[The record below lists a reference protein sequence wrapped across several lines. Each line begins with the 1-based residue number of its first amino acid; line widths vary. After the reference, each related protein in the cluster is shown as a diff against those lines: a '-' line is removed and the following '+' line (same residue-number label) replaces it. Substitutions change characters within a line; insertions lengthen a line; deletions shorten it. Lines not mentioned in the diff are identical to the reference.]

1 MHPLDLSDSSYQLSV
16 QGAVSINDEIISEK
30 ETLQD
35 TVYFRET
42 SKSEDMKLNASDMS
56 LSQILQS
63 LKNKNDCVSV
73 ANTPPRILMSTTSFI
88 NTSSNE
94 AIVEKKVES
103 DMVVTKVSPSVLLER
118 VGNDGRLGAYF
129 CLEVN
134 FSLSH
139 IILSDLEIQVLGKGY
154 LLMKQIL
161 KGILLIFGQK

>member
-1 MHPLDLSDSSYQLSV
+1 M
-16 QGAVSINDEIISEK
+16 QGAVSINDETISEK

-35 TVYFRET
+35 IIYFRET

-63 LKNKNDCVSV
+63 LKNKNDCAFV

-88 NTSSNE
+88 NTSNE

-103 DMVVTKVSPSVLLER
+103 DMVVTKVSPSVPLER
-118 VGNDGRLGAYF
+118 VGNDGRLDGYF

-139 IILSDLEIQVLGKGY
+139 IILSDLEIEVLGKGY

-161 KGILLIFGQK
+161 KGILLIFGPK

>member
-1 MHPLDLSDSSYQLSV
+1 M

-30 ETLQD
+30 ETLQ
-35 TVYFRET
+35 YKFYLRET
-42 SKSEDMKLNASDMS
+42 SKSEEMKLNGSDML

-73 ANTPPRILMSTTSFI
+73 ANTPSRILTSITSFI

-103 DMVVTKVSPSVLLER
+103 DMVVIKVSPNVPLQR
-118 VGNDGRLGAYF
+118 MGNDGRLDGYF
-129 CLEVN
+129 CLEVS
-134 FSLSH
+134 FSVSH
-139 IILSDLEIQVLGKGY
+139 RILSDLEIQVLGKGY

-161 KGILLIFGQK
+161 KGILLIFEQK